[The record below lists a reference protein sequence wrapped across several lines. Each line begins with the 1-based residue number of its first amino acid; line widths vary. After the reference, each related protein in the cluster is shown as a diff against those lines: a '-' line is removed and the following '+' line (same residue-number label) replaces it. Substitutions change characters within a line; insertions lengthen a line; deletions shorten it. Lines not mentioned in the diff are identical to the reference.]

1 MRIVQTTWGEG
12 YRQMVAAN
20 TFLRDG
26 GTTAIAV
33 ALSGRPGGMALFN
46 VSEPA
51 RPAELAR
58 IVRPDLAEANRVHIH
73 RYGSHGT
80 FALLPLEQSRGAIG
94 VIELGQNLI
103 SLRNDSVKVVEMPGA
118 APTYCLSPIG
128 SRWLYSFSSQT
139 SALFIY
145 ELSFNEN

>member
-1 MRIVQTTWGEG
+1 M
-12 YRQMVAAN
+12 
-20 TFLRDG
+20 
-26 GTTAIAV
+26 
-33 ALSGRPGGMALFN
+33 
-46 VSEPA
+46 
-51 RPAELAR
+51 
-58 IVRPDLAEANRVHIH
+58 RPDLAEANRVHIH
-73 RYGSHGT
+73 RYGLHGT

-145 ELSFNEN
+145 ELSFNENWT